1 MFSLLKR
8 QRFECRELWE
18 VLENADCAS
27 SWQSVLAEATPEQ
40 RAHATSCDECHR
52 RLEDFAAT
60 RDLLSA
66 VQPQSDISRPWFA
79 SRVMSAVAAREAE
92 LSRALSAWAVVP
104 KLASRVAWATAL
116 AILMVV
122 TLIYQKPTAP
132 PSPGEPSPES
142 LFDNAPSQASH
153 DDLLTSMVE
162 NK

>member
-1 MFSLLKR
+1 MFSLLKQ
-8 QRFECRELWE
+8 QRLECSELWE
-18 VLENADCAS
+18 VLENADRAKP
-27 SWQSVLAEATPEQ
+27 WQSVLAEATPEQ
-40 RAHATSCDECHR
+40 RAHAAICGECHR
-52 RLEDFAAT
+52 RLEELAAT

-66 VQPQSDISRPWFA
+66 VPSQTDISRPWFA

-122 TLIYQKPTAP
+122 TLIYQKPTVP

-142 LFDNAPSQASH
+142 LFDNSPSQASH

-162 NK
+162 KE

>member
-1 MFSLLKR
+1 MFRLLKR
-8 QRFECRELWE
+8 KRLECSELWE
-18 VLENADCAS
+18 AFENADRAKP
-27 SWQSVLAEATPEQ
+27 WQSILAEATPEQ
-40 RAHATSCDECHR
+40 RAHAATCDECHR

-60 RDLLSA
+60 RDLLNA
-66 VQPQSDISRPWFA
+66 VPSQSDISRPWFA

-92 LSRALSAWAVVP
+92 LGRALSAWAVVP
-104 KLASRVAWATAL
+104 RLASRVAWATAL

-153 DDLLTSMVE
+153 DDLLISMVE
-162 NK
+162 KE